1 VKKLTSLDHIE
12 ASVTTLPS
20 CRKLGSIAAALDF
33 CSGAEID
40 DAQVPYTAAASS
52 LPQTNT
58 TMTPR
63 SARSVQIP
71 DRNEHRSVAQIQIR
85 EARASR
91 PGDAVDRPDADLDVP
106 GGGPEHGVAPCGDDA
121 LDVIGRLRGEGG
133 GKAHHPRADA
143 GAVVSAGVDHAL
155 HRVHALAQHEE
166 G

>member
-1 VKKLTSLDHIE
+1 
-12 ASVTTLPS
+12 
-20 CRKLGSIAAALDF
+20 
-33 CSGAEID
+33 
-40 DAQVPYTAAASS
+40 
-52 LPQTNT
+52 
-58 TMTPR
+58 MTPR

-155 HRVHALAQHEE
+155 HRVQALAQHEE